1 MNVKEVSTYRLH
13 KVIRDWIHQQMK
25 SNMDW
30 KAIKGA
36 LRMSENSLDS
46 FDMSLAFSK
55 ILAGMLVKYSD
66 VQNSIVA
73 KMNALSRKHA
83 TDKESVRL
91 WMEELHQNRFYSAMY
106 EVSQDPKGP
115 FIVSWISPWR
125 KMWYIDSTHKTSKS
139 FLNPKEDCYLFTIIV
154 RNKMTNKGVPV
165 CFFVTNREFTNV
177 IADWLE

>member
-1 MNVKEVSTYRLH
+1 
-13 KVIRDWIHQQMK
+13 
-25 SNMDW
+25 
-30 KAIKGA
+30 
-36 LRMSENSLDS
+36 
-46 FDMSLAFSK
+46 MSLAFSK

-91 WMEELHQNRFYSAMY
+91 WMEELRQNRFYSAMY

-125 KMWYIDSTHKTSKS
+125 KMVYFYMFFYILITSTNNLLNYISSKLLKSGTSTLLIRRVS
-139 FLNPKEDCYLFTIIV
+139 LFSIQRRIAICS
-154 RNKMTNKGVPV
+154 RLL
-165 CFFVTNREFTNV
+165 FVTR
-177 IADWLE
+177 